1 MVSSEIASLAR
12 TGGLGD
18 VVEALS
24 RTLAEGGADVVVVT
38 PRYGPSRVPPGG
50 RWWKEPVAAPLGPG
64 RGREMRVY
72 EAALGVGSG
81 PRARVCMLED
91 APLFDRDGIYGDARG
106 GFADNALRFAAM
118 SSGALG
124 VAERAWD
131 GALPDVV
138 HAHDWH
144 GAPAVV
150 YARTARGEAWSRVPT
165 VLTVHN
171 LAFQGVADAVERE
184 SLGLPAEAWEG
195 GWARHEGRVNLLKAG
210 IHVADRVTTVSE
222 TYAREIQGPLHGHGL
237 DAHLR
242 RHAAKLTGIVNGIDT
257 HAFDPRTD
265 AAVARRYGEA
275 DAPEGRRACK
285 AELVAEL
292 GLDAESPAP
301 LFGVVSRLEWLKGI
315 DLFLAILPALA
326 ARGARIVVEGT
337 GARPLE
343 DALQSAADR
352 WPRRVASRV
361 AFDPALAR
369 RIFAGAD
376 FLVVPSRE
384 EPCGLTQMYAM
395 RYGAVP
401 IVTPV
406 GGLRDTVQPADTAH
420 AVGTGF
426 VAAGSDAI
434 SLLVAC
440 EDAIGIWRDSIA
452 MEALV
457 ARAMARDS
465 SWPASARRYLEV
477 YASLGAIS

>member
-1 MVSSEIASLAR
+1 MVSSEVASLAR

-24 RTLAEGGADVVVVT
+24 RTLADGGADVVVVT

-50 RWWKEPVAAPLGPG
+50 RWWKAPVAAPLGPG

-72 EAALGVGSG
+72 EAALGEGHG
-81 PRARVCMLED
+81 RRPRVCMLED
-91 APLFDRDGIYGDARG
+91 APLFDRDGIYGGARG

-124 VAERAWD
+124 VAARAWD

-150 YARTARGEAWSRVPT
+150 YARTMRGAEWSRVPT
-165 VLTVHN
+165 VLTIHN
-171 LAFQGVADAVERE
+171 LAYQGIADADERE
-184 SLGLPAEAWEG
+184 ALGLPAEAWDT

-210 IHVADRVTTVSE
+210 IDAADRVTTVSE
-222 TYAREIQGPLHGHGL
+222 TYAREIQEPDHGHGL

-242 RHAAKLTGIVNGIDT
+242 WHASKLTGIVNGIDT
-257 HAFDPRTD
+257 VAFDPRAD
-265 AAVARRYGEA
+265 RAIARRYGEA
-275 DAPEGRRACK
+275 DAIPGRRACR

-292 GLDAESPAP
+292 GLDGGDSAP

-315 DLFLAILPALA
+315 DLFLAILPALV

-343 DALQSAADR
+343 DALRTAAQR

-361 AFDPALAR
+361 VFDPALAR
-369 RIFAGAD
+369 RIFSGAD

-395 RYGAVP
+395 RYGAIPV
-401 IVTPV
+401 VTPV
-406 GGLRDTVQPADTAH
+406 GGLVDTVQSANAAH
-420 AVGTGF
+420 ATGTGF
-426 VAAGSDAI
+426 VAGGSDAV
-434 SLLVAC
+434 SLLIAC
-440 EDAIGIWRDSIA
+440 EDAIGIWRDPIA

-457 ARAMARDS
+457 ARAMVRDS
-465 SWPASARRYLEV
+465 SWSASARRYVEV
-477 YASLGAIS
+477 YESLA

>member
-1 MVSSEIASLAR
+1 MVSSEVASLAR

-24 RTLAEGGADVVVVT
+24 RTLAADGADVVVVT

-50 RWWKEPVAAPLGPG
+50 RWWKTPVRAPLGVSPG
-64 RGREMRVY
+64 RQMRVY
-72 EAALGVGSG
+72 EAALGEGSG
-81 PRARVCMLED
+81 PRPRVCMLED

-106 GFADNALRFAAM
+106 GFADNALRFCAM

-124 VAERAWD
+124 VAEQAWD

-144 GAPAVV
+144 GAPAIV
-150 YARTARGEAWSRVPT
+150 YAGRTRGETWASVPT
-165 VLTVHN
+165 VLTIHN
-171 LAFQGVADAVERE
+171 LAYQGIAEAEERE
-184 SLGLPAEAWEG
+184 PLGLPAEAWDR

-210 IHVADRVTTVSE
+210 IESADRVTTVSE
-222 TYAREIQGPLHGHGL
+222 TYAREIQDPHHGHGL

-242 RHAAKLTGIVNGIDT
+242 WHASKLSGIVNGIDT
-257 HAFDPRTD
+257 KAFDPRSD
-265 AAVARRYGEA
+265 RAIARRYGEA
-275 DAPEGRRACK
+275 DAVSVRSACK

-292 GLDAESPAP
+292 GLDAGDPAP

-315 DLFLAILPALA
+315 DLFLAILPALV

-343 DALQSAADR
+343 DALRTAADR
-352 WPRRVASRV
+352 WPGRVASRV
-361 AFDPALAR
+361 VFDPALAR

-395 RYGAVP
+395 RYGAIPV
-401 IVTPV
+401 VTPV
-406 GGLRDTVQPADTAH
+406 GGLLDTVLPADVAH
-420 AVGTGF
+420 ASGTGF
-426 VAAGSDAI
+426 VAGGGDAI
-434 SLLVAC
+434 SLLIAC
-440 EDAIGIWRDSIA
+440 EDAIGIWRDPIA

-457 ARAMARDS
+457 ARTMARDS
-465 SWPASARRYLEV
+465 SWPASARRYLEL
-477 YASLGAIS
+477 YASLAKAA